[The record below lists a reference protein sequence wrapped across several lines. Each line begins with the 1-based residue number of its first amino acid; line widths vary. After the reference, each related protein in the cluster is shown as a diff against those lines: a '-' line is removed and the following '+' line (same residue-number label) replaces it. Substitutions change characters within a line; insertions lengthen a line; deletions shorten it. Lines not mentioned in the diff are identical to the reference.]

1 MDRGQRQS
9 GSSRKGIEACREP
22 KMSPNGHLK
31 LCKWPEMARNDGNAL
46 TLRANGEQPEKEPQS
61 TRYVVVVAVD
71 ETARRLQALNLYVM
85 IVCAEEG
92 ESKTESSHVGN
103 KRDVPSPRR
112 DDTTVPYE
120 PPGQPFTSMLSKKSP
135 SLSHHTQNG
144 FIAIQ
149 ILSHHSFEPIGIFGI
164 HL

>member
-1 MDRGQRQS
+1 
-9 GSSRKGIEACREP
+9 
-22 KMSPNGHLK
+22 MSLNGHEKLK
-31 LCKWPEMARNDGNAL
+31 NWPETARKNGNGAL
-46 TLRANGEQPEKEPQS
+46 TLRANGERSEKEPQN

-112 DDTTVPYE
+112 DDTTVPNE
-120 PPGQPFTSMLSKKSP
+120 PPGQPLAS
-135 SLSHHTQNG
+135 
-144 FIAIQ
+144 A
-149 ILSHHSFEPIGIFGI
+149 
-164 HL
+164 